1 MLYKCIKIYKSEYLF
16 KEIRN
21 IFLGELKLNIELT
34 SNDLTIDEF
43 SKLRSSVNL
52 SSLLEEQIDRAL
64 SNSLYTVCA
73 RNNKEAV
80 GMGRLV
86 GDGAY
91 VYYLQNINVDPK
103 YQGKGIGRMI
113 IDNLINYI
121 KENKIPG
128 TSVMVLLMSSKGSE
142 EFYEKFGF
150 IRRHNDNEGCGM
162 IMNL

>member
-1 MLYKCIKIYKSEYLF
+1 M
-16 KEIRN
+16 
-21 IFLGELKLNIELT
+21 NIELT
-34 SNDLTIDEF
+34 SNDLTVDEF
-43 SKLRSSVNL
+43 TKLRNSVNL
-52 SSLLEEQIDRAL
+52 SELSREQVHKAL
-64 SNSLYTVCA
+64 KNSLYTVCA
-73 RNNKEAV
+73 RNNEEVV

-103 YQGKGIGRMI
+103 YQGRGIGRMI
-113 IDNLINYI
+113 INNLSNYI

-150 IRRHNDNEGCGM
+150 RRRPNDNEGCGM
-162 IMNL
+162 MMNL

>member
-1 MLYKCIKIYKSEYLF
+1 M
-16 KEIRN
+16 
-21 IFLGELKLNIELT
+21 NIELT
-34 SNDLTIDEF
+34 SNDLTIAEF

-52 SSLLEEQIDRAL
+52 SSLLEEQIYKAL
-64 SNSLYTVCA
+64 SNSFYTVCA
-73 RNNKEAV
+73 RHNEEAV

-113 IDNLINYI
+113 IDNLIKYI
-121 KENKIPG
+121 EENKIPD
-128 TSVMVLLMSSKGSE
+128 TSVMILLMSSKGSE

-150 IRRHNDNEGCGM
+150 RRRPNDNEGCGM